1 MRLLIAWGP
10 GKNQQEDFMGI
21 FTRFRDIVSSNIN
34 AMLDRAE
41 EPEKL
46 IRLMIREMEDTLV
59 ELKAACAG
67 VMAETKKIKRQRD
80 EADDRA
86 RFWTD
91 KAQLAATK
99 GRDDL
104 AREALVEKRRYR
116 QRADSFEQEL
126 SDHQGLVEQYQ
137 NDIRQLEDK
146 LKTARDKQRVLV
158 HRHVHAER
166 KRRAQEDIRRIDSA
180 EAVFRFD
187 ELESRIE
194 RMEAEADLVNFG
206 RKGPLEEELETLTVD
221 EEIERELL
229 ALKDP
234 RPGDR
239 KNA

>member
-1 MRLLIAWGP
+1 
-10 GKNQQEDFMGI
+10 
-21 FTRFRDIVSSNIN
+21 
-34 AMLDRAE
+34 
-41 EPEKL
+41 
-46 IRLMIREMEDTLV
+46 MIRGMEDTLV

-67 VMAETKKIKRQRD
+67 VMAETKKIQRQRD

-86 RFWTD
+86 RFW
-91 KAQLAATK
+91 AGIELAATK
-99 GRDDL
+99 GRYDL

-116 QRADSFEQEL
+116 QRADSLEQEL

-166 KRRAQEDIRRIDSA
+166 KRRAQEEIRRIYSA

-194 RMEAEADLVNFG
+194 AICAAEADLVNFG
-206 RKGPLEEELETLTVD
+206 RKGSLEEELETLTVD
-221 EEIERELL
+221 EDIERELL

-234 RPGDR
+234 HPGDR
-239 KNA
+239 KSA